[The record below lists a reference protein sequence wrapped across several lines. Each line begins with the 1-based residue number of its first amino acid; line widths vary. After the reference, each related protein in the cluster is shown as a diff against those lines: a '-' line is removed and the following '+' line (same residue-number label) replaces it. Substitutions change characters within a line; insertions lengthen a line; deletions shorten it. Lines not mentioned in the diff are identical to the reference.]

1 MPQVFNDIWLKIA
14 AVGAIILALL
24 GALFKYGADKK
35 AQGAR
40 TVTDEIN
47 KKSQKVQDDWDKID
61 RTNPTVDESLNRL
74 RQRGRSE

>member
-1 MPQVFNDIWLKIA
+1 M
-14 AVGAIILALL
+14 ALL
-24 GALFKYGADKK
+24 GALLKYGADKK
-35 AQGAR
+35 AEGAR